1 MKKVHVFV
9 IVLLLVLSAS
19 LYGWLSEG
27 SFFHKSTRAGIAAQ
41 EAYLVE
47 LLRIIRQDIS
57 GNISIHGCNDNTRYN
72 LSDILFY
79 YQSYLTNFKKN
90 CVDIPENEV
99 SQLCKKIRTKMEQ
112 MYHIP
117 FNNSESLFNSELYG
131 LAMAEKENT
140 VQSLK
145 GLLQDQLVRQCGE
158 NGGKAMPGH
167 YRANPLVPLA
177 SGAR

>member
-9 IVLLLVLSAS
+9 ILLLLILPAS

-57 GNISIHGCNDNTRYN
+57 GNTSIHGCNENTRYN

-79 YQSYLTNFKKN
+79 YESYLTSFRKN
-90 CVDIPENEV
+90 CVEIPENEV
-99 SQLCKKIRTKMEQ
+99 SQLCKKVRIKIEQ
-112 MYHIP
+112 MHHIP
-117 FNNSESLFNSELYG
+117 FHVSESLLNRELYD
-131 LAMAEKENT
+131 LAMVDKAKILLN
-140 VQSLK
+140 LK

-158 NGGKAMPGH
+158 NNGKAKPGH
-167 YRANPLVPLA
+167 YRANPLVSLEG
-177 SGAR
+177 GAR